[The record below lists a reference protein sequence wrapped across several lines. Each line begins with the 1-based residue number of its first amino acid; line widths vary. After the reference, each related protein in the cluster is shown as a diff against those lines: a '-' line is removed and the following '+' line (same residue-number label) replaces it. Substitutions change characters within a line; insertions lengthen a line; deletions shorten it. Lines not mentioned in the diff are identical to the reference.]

1 MKIIKQQ
8 LKFLLLVFVIF
19 GCTKEDDNTDFV
31 NQIEPPTNIT
41 VDVTVTQDNT
51 GLVTLR
57 PSGEGVTGY
66 VIDFGDGSEVSDIVN
81 PGEDITHTYQ
91 EGVYNVVVTANGL
104 TDETTS
110 ISQEVVVSFQA
121 PQNLVVEIMND
132 PALSKTVNVTANAEF
147 ATFFEVDFGEVEGA
161 DPVSAN
167 IGETISYTFEEAGV
181 YTITVEALG
190 AAIETTT
197 YSEDFE
203 VTAIL
208 QPLASATTP
217 PAREESDV
225 ISIFSS
231 AYNNVPGTDY
241 FPDWGQ
247 AGQGSGWAMFDLGGD
262 EMLQYVNLSYQGIA
276 LADGVTVDVSQMEYL
291 HLDVW
296 TAEAV
301 TDIETSLI
309 NNASGTVTEA
319 PVTRSLTANDW
330 TSIDIPISEYTDQG
344 LTVTEIFQLKFV
356 GTPWA
361 AGTVFIDNI
370 YFWKTPTAPSP
381 LAGTWVLA
389 PEAGALAVGPAVGD
403 TSWWSCDAAC
413 VADRACQYDDEFV
426 FGSDGSFTN
435 VLGTETW
442 VEGWQGGSEACGT
455 PVAPY
460 DGNAVATYVHNQA
473 AGTVTINGTGAY
485 IGLPKAN
492 NQGELPNVAV
502 PESITYD
509 VTFIDDNTISVVIE
523 AGAGVFW
530 QYKLVRSG
538 APSPIVGTWV
548 LAPEAGA
555 LAVGPALG
563 DTSWWSCDAAC
574 VGDRACQYDD
584 QFVFGSD
591 GTFSN
596 VLGADT
602 WVEGWQGGSD
612 ACGTPVAPYDGTASA
627 TYTFDESAGTITING
642 TGAYI
647 GIPKANN
654 EGELPNVAVPSTITY
669 NVTLENSTT
678 MNVHIESGAGV
689 FWQYKLVKI

>member
-1 MKIIKQQ
+1 MKIIKKQ
-8 LKFLLLVFVIF
+8 LKFILLVLVVF

-31 NQIEPPTNIT
+31 NQIEPPTNIA

-66 VIDFGDGSEVSDIVN
+66 VIDFGDGSEVSDFIN

-91 EGVYNVVVTANGL
+91 EGVYDVVVTANGL

-110 ISQEVVVSFQA
+110 ITQEVVVSFQA
-121 PQNLVVEIMND
+121 PQNLVVDITND

-147 ATFFEVDFGEVEGA
+147 ATFFEVDFGEVPGA
-161 DPVSAN
+161 DPISAN

-208 QPLASATTP
+208 QPLASAETP

-231 AYNNVPGTDY
+231 AYSDVPGTDY

-276 LADGVTVDVSQMEYL
+276 LAEGTSIDVSQMEYL

-296 TAEAV
+296 TAESV

-319 PVTRSLTANDW
+319 PVTRSLTANNW

-381 LAGTWVLA
+381 LVGTWVLA
-389 PEAGALAVGPAVGD
+389 PEAGALGVGPSIGD
-403 TSWWSCDAAC
+403 IGWWSCDAVC

-426 FGSDGSFTN
+426 FGADGSFTN
-435 VLGTETW
+435 NLGSETW
-442 VEGWQGGSEACGT
+442 IEGWQGGSDACGT

-473 AGTVTINGTGAY
+473 AGTVTISGTGAY

-509 VTFIDDNTISVVIE
+509 VTFIDDNTINVVIE

-538 APSPIVGTWV
+538 ATSPVVGTWV

-591 GTFSN
+591 GSFTN

-627 TYTFDESAGTITING
+627 TYTYNESAGTITING

-647 GIPKANN
+647 GLPKANN

-669 NVTLENSTT
+669 NVSLENSTT

>member
-8 LKFLLLVFVIF
+8 LKFLLLVLVVF

-31 NQIEPPTNIT
+31 NQIEPPTNIS

-66 VIDFGDGSEVSDIVN
+66 VIDFGDGSEVSELIS
-81 PGEDITHTYQ
+81 PGEDISHTYQ
-91 EGVYNVVVTANGL
+91 EGVYDVVVTANGL

-110 ISQEVVVSFQA
+110 ITQEVVVSFQA

-147 ATFFEVDFGEVEGA
+147 ATFFEVDFGEVPGA

-197 YSEDFE
+197 YTEDFE

-208 QPLASATTP
+208 QPLASAPAP
-217 PAREESDV
+217 PAREEGDV

-276 LADGVTVDVSQMEYL
+276 LAEGTMVDVSQMEYL

-319 PVTRSLTANDW
+319 PATRSLTANNW

-344 LTVTEIFQLKFV
+344 LTVSEIFQLKFV

-381 LAGTWVLA
+381 LVGTWVLA
-389 PEAGALAVGPAVGD
+389 PEAGALGVGPAVGD
-403 TSWWSCDAAC
+403 TGWWSCDAVC

-435 VLGTETW
+435 NLGSETW

-492 NQGELPNVAV
+492 NEGELPNVAV

-509 VTFIDDNTISVVIE
+509 VTFINENTISVVIE
-523 AGAGVFW
+523 SGAGVFW

-584 QFVFGSD
+584 QFVFGPD
-591 GTFSN
+591 GSFSN

-612 ACGTPVAPYDGTASA
+612 ACGAPVAPYDGSASA

-654 EGELPNVAVPSTITY
+654 EGELPNVAVPSTIIY
-669 NVTLENSTT
+669 NVSMENSTT

>member
-8 LKFLLLVFVIF
+8 LKFLLLVLVVF

-31 NQIEPPTNIT
+31 NQIEPPTNIS

-66 VIDFGDGSEVSDIVN
+66 VIDFGDGSEVSELIS
-81 PGEDITHTYQ
+81 PGEDISHTYQ
-91 EGVYNVVVTANGL
+91 EGVYDVVVTANGL

-110 ISQEVVVSFQA
+110 ITQEVVVSFQA
-121 PQNLVVEIMND
+121 PQNLVVEITND

-147 ATFFEVDFGEVEGA
+147 ATFFEVDFGEVPGA

-197 YSEDFE
+197 YTEDFE

-208 QPLASATTP
+208 QPLASAPVP
-217 PAREESDV
+217 PAREEGDV

-276 LADGVTVDVSQMEYL
+276 LAEGTTVDVSQMEYL

-319 PVTRSLTANDW
+319 PATRSLTANNW

-344 LTVTEIFQLKFV
+344 LTVSEIFQLKFV

-381 LAGTWVLA
+381 LVGTWVLA
-389 PEAGALAVGPAVGD
+389 PEAGALGVGPAVGD
-403 TSWWSCDAAC
+403 TGWWSCDAVC

-435 VLGTETW
+435 NLGSETW

-492 NQGELPNVAV
+492 NEGELPNVAV

-509 VTFIDDNTISVVIE
+509 VTFINENTISVVIE
-523 AGAGVFW
+523 SGAGVFW

-584 QFVFGSD
+584 QFVFGPD
-591 GTFSN
+591 GSFSN

-612 ACGTPVAPYDGTASA
+612 ACGAPVAPYDGSASA

-654 EGELPNVAVPSTITY
+654 EGELPNVAVPSTIIY
-669 NVTLENSTT
+669 NVSMENSTT

>member
-1 MKIIKQQ
+1 MKIIKKQ
-8 LKFLLLVFVIF
+8 LKFILLVLVVF

-31 NQIEPPTNIT
+31 NQIEPPTNIA

-66 VIDFGDGSEVSDIVN
+66 VIDFGDGSEVSDFIN

-91 EGVYNVVVTANGL
+91 EGVYDVVVTANGL

-110 ISQEVVVSFQA
+110 ITQEVVVSFQA
-121 PQNLVVEIMND
+121 PQNLVVDITND

-147 ATFFEVDFGEVEGA
+147 ATFFEVDFGEVPGA
-161 DPVSAN
+161 DPISAN

-197 YSEDFE
+197 YTEDFE

-208 QPLASATTP
+208 QPLASAETP

-231 AYNNVPGTDY
+231 AYSDVPGTDY

-262 EMLQYVNLSYQGIA
+262 QMLQYVNLSYQGIA
-276 LADGVTVDVSQMEYL
+276 LAEGTTVDVSQMEYL

-319 PVTRSLTANDW
+319 PVTRSLTANNW

-381 LAGTWVLA
+381 LVGTWVLA
-389 PEAGALAVGPAVGD
+389 PEAGALGVGPAVGD
-403 TSWWSCDAAC
+403 TGWWSCDAVC

-426 FGSDGSFTN
+426 FGADGSFTN
-435 VLGTETW
+435 NLGSETW
-442 VEGWQGGSEACGT
+442 IEGWQGGSDACGT

-473 AGTVTINGTGAY
+473 AGTVTISGTGAY

-509 VTFIDDNTISVVIE
+509 VTFIDDNTINVVIE

-538 APSPIVGTWV
+538 ATSPVVGTWV

-591 GTFSN
+591 GSFTN

-627 TYTFDESAGTITING
+627 TYTYNESAGTITING

-647 GIPKANN
+647 GLPKANN

-669 NVTLENSTT
+669 NVSLENSTT

>member
-1 MKIIKQQ
+1 MKIIKKQ
-8 LKFLLLVFVIF
+8 LKFILLVLVVF

-31 NQIEPPTNIT
+31 NQIEPPTNIA

-66 VIDFGDGSEVSDIVN
+66 VIDFGDGSEVSDFIN

-91 EGVYNVVVTANGL
+91 EGVYDVVVTANGL

-110 ISQEVVVSFQA
+110 ITQEVVVSFQA
-121 PQNLVVEIMND
+121 PQNLVVDITND

-147 ATFFEVDFGEVEGA
+147 ATFFEVDFGEVPGA
-161 DPVSAN
+161 DPISAN

-197 YSEDFE
+197 YTEDFE

-208 QPLASATTP
+208 QPLASAETP

-231 AYNNVPGTDY
+231 AYSDVPGTDY

-262 EMLQYVNLSYQGIA
+262 QMLQYVNLSYQGIA
-276 LADGVTVDVSQMEYL
+276 LAEGTTVDVSQMEYL

-296 TAEAV
+296 TAESV

-319 PVTRSLTANDW
+319 PVTRSLTANNW

-381 LAGTWVLA
+381 LVGTWVLA
-389 PEAGALAVGPAVGD
+389 PEAGALGVGPAVGD
-403 TSWWSCDAAC
+403 TGWWSCDAVC

-426 FGSDGSFTN
+426 FGADGSFTN
-435 VLGTETW
+435 NLGSETW
-442 VEGWQGGSEACGT
+442 IEGWQGGSDACGT

-473 AGTVTINGTGAY
+473 AGTVTISGTGAY

-509 VTFIDDNTISVVIE
+509 VTFIDDNTINVVIE

-538 APSPIVGTWV
+538 ATSPVVGTWV

-591 GTFSN
+591 GSFTN

-627 TYTFDESAGTITING
+627 TYTYNESAGTITING

-647 GIPKANN
+647 GLPKANN

-669 NVTLENSTT
+669 NVSLENSTT

>member
-8 LKFLLLVFVIF
+8 LKFLLLVLVVF

-31 NQIEPPTNIT
+31 NQIEPPTNIS

-66 VIDFGDGSEVSDIVN
+66 VIDFGDGSEVSELIG
-81 PGEDITHTYQ
+81 PGEDISHTYQ
-91 EGVYNVVVTANGL
+91 EGVYDVVVTANGL

-110 ISQEVVVSFQA
+110 ITQEVVVSFQA

-147 ATFFEVDFGEVEGA
+147 ATFFEVDFGEVPGA

-197 YSEDFE
+197 YTEDFE

-208 QPLASATTP
+208 QPLASAPAP
-217 PAREESDV
+217 PAREEGDV

-276 LADGVTVDVSQMEYL
+276 LAEGTTVDVSQMEYL

-319 PVTRSLTANDW
+319 PATRSLTANNW

-344 LTVTEIFQLKFV
+344 LTVSEIFQLKFV

-381 LAGTWVLA
+381 LVGTWVLA
-389 PEAGALAVGPAVGD
+389 PEAGALGVGPAVGD
-403 TSWWSCDAAC
+403 TGWWSCDAVC

-435 VLGTETW
+435 NLGSETW

-492 NQGELPNVAV
+492 NEGELPNVAV

-509 VTFIDDNTISVVIE
+509 VTFINENTISVVIE
-523 AGAGVFW
+523 SGAGVFW

-584 QFVFGSD
+584 QFVFGPD
-591 GTFSN
+591 GSFSN

-612 ACGTPVAPYDGTASA
+612 ACGAPVAPYDGSASA

-654 EGELPNVAVPSTITY
+654 EGELPNVAVPSTIIY
-669 NVTLENSTT
+669 NVSMENSTT

>member
-8 LKFLLLVFVIF
+8 LKFLLLVLVVF

-31 NQIEPPTNIT
+31 NQIEPPTNIS

-66 VIDFGDGSEVSDIVN
+66 VIDFGDGSEVSELIS
-81 PGEDITHTYQ
+81 PGEDISHTYQ
-91 EGVYNVVVTANGL
+91 EGVYDVVVTANGL

-110 ISQEVVVSFQA
+110 ITQEVVVSFQA
-121 PQNLVVEIMND
+121 PQNLVVEITND

-147 ATFFEVDFGEVEGA
+147 ATFFEVDFGEVPGA

-197 YSEDFE
+197 YTEDFE

-208 QPLASATTP
+208 QPLASAPAP
-217 PAREESDV
+217 PAREEGDV

-276 LADGVTVDVSQMEYL
+276 LAEGTTVDVSQMEYL

-319 PVTRSLTANDW
+319 PATRSLTANNW

-344 LTVTEIFQLKFV
+344 LTVSEIFQLKFV

-381 LAGTWVLA
+381 LVGTWVLA
-389 PEAGALAVGPAVGD
+389 PEAGALGVGPAVGD
-403 TSWWSCDAAC
+403 TGWWSCDAVC

-435 VLGTETW
+435 NLGSETW

-492 NQGELPNVAV
+492 NEGELPNVAV

-509 VTFIDDNTISVVIE
+509 VTFINENTISVVIE
-523 AGAGVFW
+523 SGAGVFW

-584 QFVFGSD
+584 QFVFGPD
-591 GTFSN
+591 GSFSN

-612 ACGTPVAPYDGTASA
+612 ACGAPVAPYDGSASA

-654 EGELPNVAVPSTITY
+654 EGELPNVAVPSTIIY
-669 NVTLENSTT
+669 NVSMENSTT

>member
-1 MKIIKQQ
+1 MKIIKKQ
-8 LKFLLLVFVIF
+8 LKFILLVLVVF

-31 NQIEPPTNIT
+31 NQIEPPTNIA

-66 VIDFGDGSEVSDIVN
+66 VIDFGDGSEVSDFIN

-91 EGVYNVVVTANGL
+91 EGVYDVVVTANGL

-110 ISQEVVVSFQA
+110 ITQEVVVSFQA
-121 PQNLVVEIMND
+121 PQNLVVEITND

-147 ATFFEVDFGEVEGA
+147 ATFFEVDFGEVPGA
-161 DPVSAN
+161 DPISAN

-208 QPLASATTP
+208 QPLASAETP

-231 AYNNVPGTDY
+231 AYSDVPGTDY

-276 LADGVTVDVSQMEYL
+276 LAEGTSIDVSQMEYL

-296 TAEAV
+296 TAESV

-319 PVTRSLTANDW
+319 PVTRSLTANNW

-381 LAGTWVLA
+381 LVGTWVLA
-389 PEAGALAVGPAVGD
+389 PEAGALGVGPAVGD
-403 TSWWSCDAAC
+403 TGWWSCDAVC

-426 FGSDGSFTN
+426 FGADGSFTN
-435 VLGTETW
+435 NLGSETW
-442 VEGWQGGSEACGT
+442 IEGWQGGSDACGT

-473 AGTVTINGTGAY
+473 AGTVTISGTGAY

-509 VTFIDDNTISVVIE
+509 VTFIDDNTINVVIE
-523 AGAGVFW
+523 AGVGVFW

-538 APSPIVGTWV
+538 ATSPVVGTWV

-591 GTFSN
+591 GSFTN

-627 TYTFDESAGTITING
+627 TYTYNESAGTITING

-647 GIPKANN
+647 GLPKANN

-669 NVTLENSTT
+669 NVSLENSTT

>member
-1 MKIIKQQ
+1 MKIIKKQ
-8 LKFLLLVFVIF
+8 LKFILLVLVVF

-31 NQIEPPTNIT
+31 NQIEPPTNIA

-66 VIDFGDGSEVSDIVN
+66 VIDFGDGSEVSDFIN

-91 EGVYNVVVTANGL
+91 EGVYDVVVTANGL

-110 ISQEVVVSFQA
+110 ITQEVVVSFQA
-121 PQNLVVEIMND
+121 PQNLVVEITND
-132 PALSKTVNVTANAEF
+132 PALSKTVNVTADAEF
-147 ATFFEVDFGEVEGA
+147 ATFFEVDFGEVPGA
-161 DPVSAN
+161 DPISAN

-197 YSEDFE
+197 YTEDFE

-208 QPLASATTP
+208 QPLASAETP

-231 AYNNVPGTDY
+231 AYSDVPGTDY

-262 EMLQYVNLSYQGIA
+262 QMLQYVNLSYQGIA
-276 LADGVTVDVSQMEYL
+276 LAEGTSIDVSQMEYL

-319 PVTRSLTANDW
+319 PVTRSLTANNW

-381 LAGTWVLA
+381 LVGTWVLA
-389 PEAGALAVGPAVGD
+389 PEAGALGVGPAVGD
-403 TSWWSCDAAC
+403 TGWWNCDAVC

-426 FGSDGSFTN
+426 FGADGSFTN
-435 VLGTETW
+435 NLGSETW
-442 VEGWQGGSEACGT
+442 IEGWQGGSDACGT

-473 AGTVTINGTGAY
+473 AGTVTISGTGAY

-509 VTFIDDNTISVVIE
+509 VTFIDDNTINVVIE

-538 APSPIVGTWV
+538 ATSPVVGTWV

-591 GTFSN
+591 GSFTN

-627 TYTFDESAGTITING
+627 TYTYNESAGTITING

-647 GIPKANN
+647 GLPKANN

-669 NVTLENSTT
+669 NVSLENSTT

>member
-612 ACGTPVAPYDGTASA
+612 GCGTPVAPYDGTASA

>member
-8 LKFLLLVFVIF
+8 LKFLLLVLVVF

-31 NQIEPPTNIT
+31 NQIEPPTNIS

-66 VIDFGDGSEVSDIVN
+66 VIDFGDGSEVSELIS
-81 PGEDITHTYQ
+81 PGEDISHTYQ
-91 EGVYNVVVTANGL
+91 EGVYDVVVTANGL

-110 ISQEVVVSFQA
+110 ITQEVVVSFQA

-147 ATFFEVDFGEVEGA
+147 ATFFEVDFGEVPGA

-197 YSEDFE
+197 YTEDFE

-208 QPLASATTP
+208 QPLASAPAP
-217 PAREESDV
+217 PAREEGDV

-276 LADGVTVDVSQMEYL
+276 LAEGTTVDVSQMEYL

-319 PVTRSLTANDW
+319 PATRSLTANNW

-344 LTVTEIFQLKFV
+344 LTVSEIFQLKFV

-381 LAGTWVLA
+381 LVGTWVLA
-389 PEAGALAVGPAVGD
+389 PEAGALGVGPAVGD
-403 TSWWSCDAAC
+403 TGWWSCDAVC

-435 VLGTETW
+435 NLGSETW

-492 NQGELPNVAV
+492 NEGELPNVAV

-509 VTFIDDNTISVVIE
+509 VTFINENTISVVIE
-523 AGAGVFW
+523 SGAGVFW

-584 QFVFGSD
+584 QFVFGPD
-591 GTFSN
+591 GSFSN

-612 ACGTPVAPYDGTASA
+612 ACGAPVAPYDGSASA

-654 EGELPNVAVPSTITY
+654 EGELPNVAVPSTIIY
-669 NVTLENSTT
+669 NVSMENSTT

>member
-8 LKFLLLVFVIF
+8 LKFLLLVLVVF

-31 NQIEPPTNIT
+31 NQIEPPTNIS

-66 VIDFGDGSEVSDIVN
+66 VIDFGDGSEVSELIG
-81 PGEDITHTYQ
+81 PGEDISHTYQ
-91 EGVYNVVVTANGL
+91 EGVYDVVVTANGL

-110 ISQEVVVSFQA
+110 ITQEVVVSFQA
-121 PQNLVVEIMND
+121 PQNLVVEITND

-147 ATFFEVDFGEVEGA
+147 ATFFEVDFGEVPGA

-197 YSEDFE
+197 YTEDFE

-208 QPLASATTP
+208 QPLASAPAP
-217 PAREESDV
+217 PAREEGDV

-276 LADGVTVDVSQMEYL
+276 LAEGTTVDVSQMEYL

-319 PVTRSLTANDW
+319 PVTRSLTANNW

-344 LTVTEIFQLKFV
+344 LTVSEIFQLKFV

-381 LAGTWVLA
+381 LVGTWVLA
-389 PEAGALAVGPAVGD
+389 PEAGALGVGPAVGD
-403 TSWWSCDAAC
+403 TGWWSCDAIC

-435 VLGTETW
+435 NLGSETW

-492 NQGELPNVAV
+492 NEGELPNVAV

-509 VTFIDDNTISVVIE
+509 VTFINENTISVVIE
-523 AGAGVFW
+523 SGAGVFW

-584 QFVFGSD
+584 QFVFGPD
-591 GTFSN
+591 GSFSN

-612 ACGTPVAPYDGTASA
+612 ACGAPVAPYDGSASA

-654 EGELPNVAVPSTITY
+654 EGELPNVAVPSTIIY
-669 NVTLENSTT
+669 NVSMENSTT

>member
-8 LKFLLLVFVIF
+8 LKFLLLVLVVF

-31 NQIEPPTNIT
+31 NQIEPPTNIS

-66 VIDFGDGSEVSDIVN
+66 VIDFGDGSEVSELIG
-81 PGEDITHTYQ
+81 PGEDISHTYQ
-91 EGVYNVVVTANGL
+91 EGVYDVVVTANGL

-110 ISQEVVVSFQA
+110 ITQEVVVSFQA
-121 PQNLVVEIMND
+121 PQNLVVEITND

-147 ATFFEVDFGEVEGA
+147 ATFFEVDFGEVPGA

-197 YSEDFE
+197 YTEDFE

-208 QPLASATTP
+208 QPLASAPVP
-217 PAREESDV
+217 PAREEGDV

-276 LADGVTVDVSQMEYL
+276 LAEGTTVDVSQMEYL

-319 PVTRSLTANDW
+319 PATRSLTANNW

-344 LTVTEIFQLKFV
+344 LTVSEIFQLKFV

-381 LAGTWVLA
+381 LVGAWVLA
-389 PEAGALAVGPAVGD
+389 PEAGALGVGPAVGD
-403 TSWWSCDAAC
+403 TGWWSCDAVC

-435 VLGTETW
+435 NLGSETW

-492 NQGELPNVAV
+492 NEGELPNVAV

-509 VTFIDDNTISVVIE
+509 VTFINENTISVVIE
-523 AGAGVFW
+523 SGAGVFW

-584 QFVFGSD
+584 QFVFGPD
-591 GTFSN
+591 GSFSN

-612 ACGTPVAPYDGTASA
+612 ACGAPVAPYDGLASA

-654 EGELPNVAVPSTITY
+654 EGELPNVAVPSTIIY
-669 NVTLENSTT
+669 NVSMENSTT

>member
-8 LKFLLLVFVIF
+8 LKFLLVLLVIF
-19 GCTKEDDNTDFV
+19 GCTQDDDNSDII
-31 NQIEPPTNIT
+31 NQIEPPKNIA

-51 GLVTLR
+51 GLVTMR

-66 VIDFGDGSEVSDIVN
+66 VIDFGDGSEVSDIIS
-81 PGEDITHTYQ
+81 PGENISHTYE
-91 EGVYNVVVTANGL
+91 EGVYDFTVTANGL

-110 ISQEVVVSFQA
+110 ITQELVVSFEA
-121 PQNLVVEIMND
+121 PQNLVVQIEND
-132 PALSKTVNVTANAEF
+132 LALSKTVNVTANADF
-147 ATFFEVDFGEVEGA
+147 ATFFEVDFGEVSGA
-161 DPVSAN
+161 EPLSAN
-167 IGETISYTFEEAGV
+167 IGETISYTYQEEGV

-203 VTAIL
+203 VTAIV
-208 QPLASATTP
+208 QPIASAATP
-217 PAREESDV
+217 PARAESDV

-247 AGQGSGWAMFDLGGD
+247 GGQGSSWALFDLNGD
-262 EMLQYVNLSYQGIA
+262 EMLQYINLSYQGIV

-296 TAEAV
+296 TAEDV

-319 PVTRSLTANDW
+319 PASRALTPNDW

-361 AGTVFIDNI
+361 EGTVFIDNI
-370 YFWKTPTAPSP
+370 YFWRTPTAPSP
-381 LAGTWVLA
+381 LVGTWVLA
-389 PEAGALAVGPAVGD
+389 PEAGALAVGPAMGD
-403 TSWWSCDAAC
+403 TSWWSCDATC
-413 VADRACQYDDEFV
+413 VADRACQYDDEFI

-442 VEGWQGGSEACGT
+442 VETWQGGSDACGT

-460 DGNAVATYVHNQA
+460 DGNATATFVHNQDN
-473 AGTVTINGTGAY
+473 GTVTISGSGAY
-485 IGLPKAN
+485 IGIPKAN
-492 NQGELPNVAV
+492 NEGELPNVAV

-509 VTFIDDNTISVVIE
+509 VTFLDSNTISVVIE

-538 APSPIVGTWV
+538 APSPLVGTWV
-548 LAPEAGA
+548 LAPEAGS

-574 VGDRACQYDD
+574 IGDRACQYDD

-591 GTFSN
+591 GSFSN
-596 VLGADT
+596 VLGSDT
-602 WVEGWQGGSD
+602 WVEAWQGGSD
-612 ACGTPVAPYDGTASA
+612 ACAAPVAPYDGIASA
-627 TYTFDESAGTITING
+627 TYSYDESAGTVTING

-654 EGELPNVAVPSTITY
+654 EGELPNVAVPSSITY
-669 NVTLENSTT
+669 TISFESDTAINVS
-678 MNVHIESGAGV
+678 IESGAGV

>member
-8 LKFLLLVFVIF
+8 LKFLLLVLVVF

-31 NQIEPPTNIT
+31 NQIEPPTNIS

-66 VIDFGDGSEVSDIVN
+66 VIDFGDGSEVSELIG
-81 PGEDITHTYQ
+81 PGEDISHTYQ
-91 EGVYNVVVTANGL
+91 EGVYDVVVTANGL

-110 ISQEVVVSFQA
+110 ITQEVVVSFQA
-121 PQNLVVEIMND
+121 PQNLVVEITND

-147 ATFFEVDFGEVEGA
+147 ATFFEVDFGEVPGA

-197 YSEDFE
+197 YTEDFE

-208 QPLASATTP
+208 QPLASAPAP
-217 PAREESDV
+217 PAREEGDV

-276 LADGVTVDVSQMEYL
+276 LAEGTTVDVSQMEYL

-319 PVTRSLTANDW
+319 PATRSLTANNW

-344 LTVTEIFQLKFV
+344 LTVSEIFQLKFV

-381 LAGTWVLA
+381 LVGTWVLA
-389 PEAGALAVGPAVGD
+389 PEAGALGVGPAVGD
-403 TSWWSCDAAC
+403 TGWWSCDAVC

-435 VLGTETW
+435 NLGSETW

-492 NQGELPNVAV
+492 NEGELPNVAV

-509 VTFIDDNTISVVIE
+509 VTFINENTISVVIE
-523 AGAGVFW
+523 SGAGVFW

-584 QFVFGSD
+584 QFVFGPD
-591 GTFSN
+591 GSFSN

-612 ACGTPVAPYDGTASA
+612 ACGAPVAPYDGSASA

-654 EGELPNVAVPSTITY
+654 EGELPNVAVPSTIIY
-669 NVTLENSTT
+669 NVSMENSTT

>member
-1 MKIIKQQ
+1 MKIIKKQ
-8 LKFLLLVFVIF
+8 LKFILLVLVVF

-31 NQIEPPTNIT
+31 NQIEPPTNIA

-66 VIDFGDGSEVSDIVN
+66 VIDFGDGSEVSDFIN

-91 EGVYNVVVTANGL
+91 EGVYDVVVTANGL

-110 ISQEVVVSFQA
+110 ITQEVVVSFQA
-121 PQNLVVEIMND
+121 PQNLVVEITND
-132 PALSKTVNVTANAEF
+132 PALSKTVNVTADAEF
-147 ATFFEVDFGEVEGA
+147 ATFFEVDFGEVPGA
-161 DPVSAN
+161 DPISAN

-197 YSEDFE
+197 YTEDFE

-208 QPLASATTP
+208 QPLASAETP

-231 AYNNVPGTDY
+231 AYSDVPGTDY

-262 EMLQYVNLSYQGIA
+262 QMLQYVNLSYQGIA
-276 LADGVTVDVSQMEYL
+276 LAEGTTVDVSQMEYL

-296 TAEAV
+296 TAESV

-319 PVTRSLTANDW
+319 PVTRSLTANNW

-381 LAGTWVLA
+381 LVGTWVLA
-389 PEAGALAVGPAVGD
+389 PEAGALGVGPAVGD
-403 TSWWSCDAAC
+403 TGWWNCDAVC

-426 FGSDGSFTN
+426 FGADGSFTN
-435 VLGTETW
+435 NLGSETW
-442 VEGWQGGSEACGT
+442 IEGWQGGSDACGT

-473 AGTVTINGTGAY
+473 AGTVTISGTGAY

-509 VTFIDDNTISVVIE
+509 VTFIDDNTINVVIE

-538 APSPIVGTWV
+538 ATSPVVGTWV

-591 GTFSN
+591 GSFTN

-627 TYTFDESAGTITING
+627 TYTYNESAGTITING

-647 GIPKANN
+647 GLPKANN

-669 NVTLENSTT
+669 NVSLENSTT

>member
-1 MKIIKQQ
+1 MKIIKKQ
-8 LKFLLLVFVIF
+8 LKFILLVLVVF

-31 NQIEPPTNIT
+31 NQIEPPTNIA

-66 VIDFGDGSEVSDIVN
+66 VIDFGDGSEVSDFIN

-91 EGVYNVVVTANGL
+91 EGVYDVVVTANGL

-110 ISQEVVVSFQA
+110 ITQEVVVSFQA
-121 PQNLVVEIMND
+121 PQNLVVEITND

-147 ATFFEVDFGEVEGA
+147 ATFFEVDFGEVSGA

-208 QPLASATTP
+208 QPLASAETP

-231 AYNNVPGTDY
+231 AYSDVPGTDY

-262 EMLQYVNLSYQGIA
+262 QMLQYVNLSYQGIA
-276 LADGVTVDVSQMEYL
+276 LAEGTSIDVSQMEYL

-319 PVTRSLTANDW
+319 PATRSLTASNW

-381 LAGTWVLA
+381 LVGTWVLA
-389 PEAGALAVGPAVGD
+389 PEAGALGVGPSVGD
-403 TSWWSCDAAC
+403 IGWWSCDAVC

-426 FGSDGSFTN
+426 FGADGSFTN
-435 VLGTETW
+435 NLGSETW
-442 VEGWQGGSEACGT
+442 IEGWQGGSDACGT

-473 AGTVTINGTGAY
+473 AGTVTISGTGAY

-509 VTFIDDNTISVVIE
+509 VTFIDDNTINVVIE

-538 APSPIVGTWV
+538 ATSPVVGTWV

-591 GTFSN
+591 GSFTN

-627 TYTFDESAGTITING
+627 TYTYNESAGTITING

-647 GIPKANN
+647 GLPKANN

-669 NVTLENSTT
+669 NVSLENSTT

>member
-1 MKIIKQQ
+1 MKIIKKQ
-8 LKFLLLVFVIF
+8 LKFILLVLVVF

-31 NQIEPPTNIT
+31 NQIEPPTNIA

-66 VIDFGDGSEVSDIVN
+66 VIDFGDGSEVSDFIN

-91 EGVYNVVVTANGL
+91 EGVYDVVVTANGL

-110 ISQEVVVSFQA
+110 ITQEVVVSFQA
-121 PQNLVVEIMND
+121 PQNLVVDITND

-147 ATFFEVDFGEVEGA
+147 ATFFEVDFGEVPGA
-161 DPVSAN
+161 DPISAN

-208 QPLASATTP
+208 QPLASAETP

-231 AYNNVPGTDY
+231 AYSDVPGTDY

-276 LADGVTVDVSQMEYL
+276 LAEGTSIDVSQMEYL

-296 TAEAV
+296 TAESV

-319 PVTRSLTANDW
+319 PVTRSLTANNW

-381 LAGTWVLA
+381 LVGTWVLA
-389 PEAGALAVGPAVGD
+389 PEAGALGVGPSIGD
-403 TSWWSCDAAC
+403 IGWWSCDAVC

-426 FGSDGSFTN
+426 FGADGSFTN
-435 VLGTETW
+435 NLGSETW
-442 VEGWQGGSEACGT
+442 IEGWQGGSDACGT

-473 AGTVTINGTGAY
+473 AGTVTISGTGAY

-509 VTFIDDNTISVVIE
+509 VTFIDDNTINVVIE

-538 APSPIVGTWV
+538 ATSPVAGTWV

-591 GTFSN
+591 GSFTN

-627 TYTFDESAGTITING
+627 TYTYNESAGTITING

-647 GIPKANN
+647 GLPKANN

-669 NVTLENSTT
+669 NVSLENSTT

>member
-8 LKFLLLVFVIF
+8 LKFLLLVLVVF

-31 NQIEPPTNIT
+31 NQIEPPTNIS

-66 VIDFGDGSEVSDIVN
+66 VIDFGDGSEVSELIG
-81 PGEDITHTYQ
+81 PGEDISHTYQ
-91 EGVYNVVVTANGL
+91 EGVYDVVVTANGL

-110 ISQEVVVSFQA
+110 ITQEVVVSFQA

-147 ATFFEVDFGEVEGA
+147 ATFFEVDFGEVPGA

-197 YSEDFE
+197 YTEDFE

-208 QPLASATTP
+208 QPLASAPAP
-217 PAREESDV
+217 PAREEGDV

-231 AYNNVPGTDY
+231 AYNNVPDTDY

-276 LADGVTVDVSQMEYL
+276 LAEGTTVDVSQMEYL

-319 PVTRSLTANDW
+319 PATRSLTANNW

-344 LTVTEIFQLKFV
+344 LTVSEIFQLKFV

-381 LAGTWVLA
+381 LVGTWVLA
-389 PEAGALAVGPAVGD
+389 PEAGALGVGPAVGD
-403 TSWWSCDAAC
+403 TSWWSCDAVC

-435 VLGTETW
+435 NLGSETW

-492 NQGELPNVAV
+492 NEGELPNVAV

-509 VTFIDDNTISVVIE
+509 VTFINENTISVVIE
-523 AGAGVFW
+523 SGAGVFW

-584 QFVFGSD
+584 QFVFGPD
-591 GTFSN
+591 GSFSN

-612 ACGTPVAPYDGTASA
+612 ACGAPVAPYDGSASA

-654 EGELPNVAVPSTITY
+654 EGELPNVAVPSTIIY
-669 NVTLENSTT
+669 NVSMENSTT